1 MSGAATSGSVTL
13 KAAQKAAVLILALGE
28 EKANTIFSKL
38 NEDEL
43 KDLSFALANLGMIP
57 AHVVEDVCREFADSI
72 GATGALIGN
81 LDTAQKILSSVL
93 PPDRVAQILEEIRGP
108 AGRTLWDKLGN
119 VSENVLANFLKNEYP
134 QTVAVVLSK
143 IKRDHA
149 AKVLALL
156 PESFAIEVVMRM
168 LRMESPQKLALEG
181 VERTLKQEFM
191 SNLSSTMRQ
200 DPHQMLATM
209 FNKLSRQAEG
219 RLLMALEERDRDA
232 AERIRSLMFTFEDL
246 KRLEPDAIRAVI
258 RVAPKERLVIALKG
272 ASPAIHEIFFKNMS
286 ERAGRM
292 LKDDL
297 ANLGPVRLRDV
308 EAAQMELVTAV
319 KDMAERGEIRLV
331 EPGDD
336 DVMI

>member
-1 MSGAATSGSVTL
+1 MNTPISNT
-13 KAAQKAAVLILALGE
+13 QKAAILVLALGE
-28 EKANTIFSKL
+28 DKANSIFKNL
-38 NEDEL
+38 TEDEL
-43 KDLSFALANLGMIP
+43 RDLSFALVNLGSVP
-57 AHVVEDVCREFADSI
+57 AAVVEDVCREFADSI
-72 GATGALIGN
+72 GVTGALTGN
-81 LDTAQKILSSVL
+81 LDTAHRLLSSML

-156 PESFAIEVVMRM
+156 PESFAIEVLMRM
-168 LRMESPQKLALEG
+168 LRMESPQKAALEG
-181 VERTLKQEFM
+181 VERTLKNEFM
-191 SNLSSTMRQ
+191 SNLSSSMRH
-200 DPHQMLATM
+200 DPHQMLAAM
-209 FNKLSRQAEG
+209 FNKLGRQSEG
-219 RLLMALEERDRDA
+219 RLLNALEERDRDA

-246 KRLEPDAIRAVI
+246 KRLDPEAIRVVL
-258 RVAPKERLVIALKG
+258 REAPKEKLVLAMKG
-272 ASPAIHEIFFKNMS
+272 ATSAIHDLLFKNMS

-308 EAAQMELVTAV
+308 EAAQSEIVNIV
-319 KDMAERGEIRLV
+319 KDLADRGEIRLA
-331 EPGDD
+331 ESGED